1 MKNEIV
7 LFTLDPDDM
16 TKVNTSKVMH
26 GKILSLVIVDFY
38 VYVEYYEH
46 LYYGISKERTMLRLY
61 NVNDFK
67 TRKIHTFSFMPLENG
82 LKVKAYVTDSK
93 TNISDNNLIASVT
106 IPNLSLYSSD
116 AEDVITYTQGYDISG
131 DGSIVYQLNEPLVCD
146 GKNENIISTKNELFD
161 VDKTFTVLIDFTG
174 DKGSYNGNSKVFT
187 CLENAEPWYGLE
199 IKTEGTY
206 TIWYNQSRDVF
217 DSLGNKIPYN
227 STLNQVYV
235 FTKKKGSKTIRYYTS
250 TSNSVNEIE
259 SEVLDIDES
268 KGIMTVKMKQFEI
281 NTPLNRN
288 YKVGDKLLALISYD
302 NIFVMLEPQTSSIR
316 NIIKGRIIEMKLEKE
331 VIRVK
336 IDVGGL
342 NLYSD
347 ITLSAEKDLNLT
359 IGKEVYI
366 GFKAMSVATLKL

>member
-1 MKNEIV
+1 MTDVKAGVEYKINV
-7 LFTLDPDDM
+7 DGNSFLLDGKKYQLLESILDTESM
-16 TKVNTSKVMH
+16 TESAKSIKVSYRTALNYIDKIESALNVNIVNTTKG
-26 GKILSLVIVDFY
+26 GKGGGGGTTLTDEGYSIL
-38 VYVEYYEH
+38 
-46 LYYGISKERTMLRLY
+46 KEC
-61 NVNDFK
+61 K
-67 TRKIHTFSFMPLENG
+67 KINAIM
-82 LKVKAYVTDSK
+82 
-93 TNISDNNLIASVT
+93 
-106 IPNLSLYSSD
+106 
-116 AEDVITYTQGYDISG
+116 
-131 DGSIVYQLNEPLVCD
+131 
-146 GKNENIISTKNELFD
+146 ELHKD
-161 VDKTFTVLIDFTG
+161 
-174 DKGSYNGNSKVFT
+174 
-187 CLENAEPWYGLE
+187 
-199 IKTEGTY
+199 
-206 TIWYNQSRDVF
+206 
-217 DSLGNKIPYN
+217 
-227 STLNQVYV
+227 
-235 FTKKKGSKTIRYYTS
+235 
-250 TSNSVNEIE
+250 VNEIE

>member
-1 MKNEIV
+1 MTDVKAGVEYKINV
-7 LFTLDPDDM
+7 DGNSFLLDGKKYQLLESILDTESM
-16 TKVNTSKVMH
+16 TESAKSIKVSYRTALNYIDKIESALNVKIVNTIKG
-26 GKILSLVIVDFY
+26 GKGGGGGTTLTDEGYSIL
-38 VYVEYYEH
+38 
-46 LYYGISKERTMLRLY
+46 KEC
-61 NVNDFK
+61 K
-67 TRKIHTFSFMPLENG
+67 KINAIM
-82 LKVKAYVTDSK
+82 
-93 TNISDNNLIASVT
+93 
-106 IPNLSLYSSD
+106 
-116 AEDVITYTQGYDISG
+116 
-131 DGSIVYQLNEPLVCD
+131 
-146 GKNENIISTKNELFD
+146 ELHKD
-161 VDKTFTVLIDFTG
+161 
-174 DKGSYNGNSKVFT
+174 
-187 CLENAEPWYGLE
+187 
-199 IKTEGTY
+199 
-206 TIWYNQSRDVF
+206 
-217 DSLGNKIPYN
+217 
-227 STLNQVYV
+227 
-235 FTKKKGSKTIRYYTS
+235 
-250 TSNSVNEIE
+250 VNEIE

-288 YKVGDKLLALISYD
+288 YKVGDRLLALISYD